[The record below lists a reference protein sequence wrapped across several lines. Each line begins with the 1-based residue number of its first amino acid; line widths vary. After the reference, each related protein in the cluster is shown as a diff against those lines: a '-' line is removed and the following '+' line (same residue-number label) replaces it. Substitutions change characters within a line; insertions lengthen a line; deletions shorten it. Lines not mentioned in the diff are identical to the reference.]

1 MKDEHCTSSQSGSVA
16 RRGGASTGGGSSLVR
31 ALMPGEHAPGEVLA
45 GKYQILGRLGAGG
58 MGSVWRARSLW
69 LDVDVAIKVIHEEQ
83 FDAHAAERLLREA
96 RATAKLGHPAIVRV
110 FDFGATDSGEPF
122 LVMELLEG
130 TSLASWLDAR
140 GRMTPEYA
148 VQMLLPVA
156 CALSAAHAQRVI
168 HRDIKPANILVVSDG
183 AGGYVPKIVDFGI
196 AKLSSGMN
204 PAITQRGMIVGSPEY
219 MSPEQADGQLEIGE
233 QTDVWAFCVVLY
245 ELITGRRPFTG
256 DNLGAIISAIF
267 NKEPVPTTQLAA
279 GDEALWAII
288 RRGLAKLPADRW
300 PTMRALGRA
309 LASWAVQRGISADVA
324 GTSLVHQWLARGV
337 EPLTT
342 AELAVPVAALPNAS
356 PDLLAGLHARDAA
369 EPALAEPAPLSVTPT
384 GVRGGTIRMD
394 ELHGSAPAGLT
405 PPPRLQRA
413 LFLGVMAAFV
423 APVVIIMGLLNAR
436 SGSASTGSD
445 EEATTAA
452 VSALARD
459 PVLPESRAPAAS
471 SAEPAIRLAPRGE
484 GPAVVSSDGTAVPSS
499 QAAAPGDAAAIP
511 SGKAAAPGDVS
522 AVPSGKAA
530 VPSDRTAIASG
541 KAAVPRDDTAGPS
554 DKATARRAPVDG
566 TRARRAPP
574 SASPRSGST
583 SMPLP
588 ETPDF

>member
-1 MKDEHCTSSQSGSVA
+1 MDDEHYTPSQRGSVA
-16 RRGGASTGGGSSLVR
+16 RRGGASTGGSSSLVR
-31 ALMPGEHAPGEVLA
+31 ALLPREHAPGEVLA

-130 TSLASWLDAR
+130 TSLASWLEAR
-140 GRMTPEYA
+140 GRMAPEYA

-156 CALSAAHAQRVI
+156 CALSAAHAQRI
-168 HRDIKPANILVVSDG
+168 IRRDIKPANILVVSDG
-183 AGGYVPKIVDFGI
+183 SGGYVPKIVDFGI

-288 RRGLAKLPADRW
+288 RRGLAKPPAERW
-300 PTMRALGRA
+300 PNMRALGRA

-324 GTSLVHQWLARGV
+324 GTSLTHQWLARGV
-337 EPLTT
+337 NVLTT
-342 AELAVPVAALPNAS
+342 AEGAAPITMISRGSPALLPPARA
-356 PDLLAGLHARDAA
+356 PGAPAPRDLDAWAPPAPAAA
-369 EPALAEPAPLSVTPT
+369 ELAAAQPPPVSVTPASR
-384 GVRGGTIRMD
+384 RGGTIRMD
-394 ELHGSAPAGLT
+394 ELPSGARLGLT
-405 PPPRLQRA
+405 PPPRLQKA
-413 LFLGVMAAFV
+413 LFLGVFAAFV

-436 SGSASTGSD
+436 GGGASAGSG
-445 EEATTAA
+445 EQATRA
-452 VSALARD
+452 VASAL
-459 PVLPESRAPAAS
+459 VPEPAQRRP
-471 SAEPAIRLAPRGE
+471 SAETPAQRAIDTTPPVRGV
-484 GPAVVSSDGTAVPSS
+484 PAVASPET
-499 QAAAPGDAAAIP
+499 AAAPLT
-511 SGKAAAPGDVS
+511 
-522 AVPSGKAA
+522 KAA
-530 VPSDRTAIASG
+530 VPLT
-541 KAAVPRDDTAGPS
+541 KAAARSDNVAGSSSRVAVPPEQAAAKRA
-554 DKATARRAPVDG
+554 APVEK
-566 TRARRAPP
+566 TRARWAVPP
-574 SASPRSGST
+574 SPSSPASS